1 MEIVDWRNLNK
12 EDIYCCFSF
21 PLFKFIVAHGLEPI
35 AKEEHP
41 KTKKIFS
48 VIMKGD
54 KLQALL
60 TEWTENRPNVV
71 KQHKSSSLEQ
81 EESGEK

>member
-1 MEIVDWRNLNK
+1 MEIVDWRSLNK

-48 VIMKGD
+48 VF
-54 KLQALL
+54 AL
-60 TEWTENRPNVV
+60 R
-71 KQHKSSSLEQ
+71 
-81 EESGEK
+81 